1 MSVTGITKNLEALSF
16 TLTAEFDAGVE
27 RVWQLWEDPRQL
39 ERW

>member
-1 MSVTGITKNLEALSF
+1 MSVIDTTRNLEALSF

-39 ERW
+39 